1 MRPGLVHVGQA
12 ARPEVTQVVGQLA
25 GRAGLAAGH
34 DGPVGV
40 VGDRVIVLTPGPG
53 RILADLPVSLPQPRD
68 QTATKEL
75 PEFVHLR
82 AEVSRLVRSRT
93 ASSALPSAS

>member
-1 MRPGLVHVGQA
+1 M
-12 ARPEVTQVVGQLA
+12 
-25 GRAGLAAGH
+25 
-34 DGPVGV
+34 
-40 VGDRVIVLTPGPG
+40 LTPGPG